1 MRNLPAV
8 FTSFIPALGLGKRNL
23 AGIVGIHIA
32 AVGYAVVFFTG
43 RREPD
48 HLLYGLGGSGLCLLG
63 CSFCFCLESC
73 LLSRLLLGFCFR
85 LESCLLLSLYF
96 GLGFCLLFSLFLSL
110 YFGLGFCFL
119 IRNRDM
125 YGVAAFAVL
134 CL

>member
-1 MRNLPAV
+1 MVHRNFTLRNLPAV

-85 LESCLLLSLYF
+85 LESASSSAC
-96 GLGFCLLFSLFLSL
+96 
-110 YFGLGFCFL
+110 CF
-119 IRNRDM
+119 
-125 YGVAAFAVL
+125 AAASAWS
-134 CL
+134 